1 MAALGLNPNPSSE
14 PTSQELQGST
24 ASSLVPNQC
33 GVCLRVLSCPRALR
47 LHQAT
52 HLGER
57 PFPCKLCGRSFSTKG
72 SLRAHLATH
81 RARPANARGQ
91 NSCPL
96 CQRKFTNAVVLQHH
110 IRMHLGGQLPPEGN
124 GDLQSEEDS
133 GQMDGVSLP
142 KTLQSLPL
150 NMSMSSSASLLES
163 GASLRNATS
172 GDADQIME
180 SDQDP
185 YDNTPE
191 TSPTLTLEKQDPS
204 RENSPPDNSIASD
217 ENHYGTVHHSK
228 SQVVNGSAEEDEDT
242 PLSLC
247 TRTNSQDTLFDKKW
261 HNGPSHHT
269 VISGPKPSLS
279 SEALNLSPA
288 LTPPS
293 SPGLSTESKSD
304 QSSEQTT
311 LHVNGIDHVLEPNDG
326 DSHPST
332 ENASLHSK
340 IPDRAVEQKLKAE
353 DAQESKMEESAE
365 EDQRKDK
372 EKTEMTSSETPVA
385 LPQPQRSEKPYS
397 CTECGK
403 EYASRS
409 GLKVQRLMCTLKR
422 WIMLDDILSIKY
434 L

>member
-1 MAALGLNPNPSSE
+1 MAALGLNPNSE
-14 PTSQELQGST
+14 PTSQELHGST

-133 GQMDGVSLP
+133 GQMVSLP
-142 KTLQSLPL
+142 TTLQSLPL

-163 GASLRNATS
+163 SASLRDATS

-185 YDNTPE
+185 YNNTPE

-217 ENHYGTVHHSK
+217 EKHYGTVHHSK
-228 SQVVNGSAEEDEDT
+228 SQVVNGSAEEDEDA

-247 TRTNSQDTLFDKKW
+247 TRTNSQDTLFDKKR
-261 HNGPSHHT
+261 HNGASLHT

-279 SEALNLSPA
+279 SEALDLSPT

-293 SPGLSTESKSD
+293 SPGLSTELKSD
-304 QSSEQTT
+304 QSEQTT
-311 LHVNGIDHVLEPNDG
+311 LHVNGIDHVLEPSDG
-326 DSHPST
+326 DSQPAT
-332 ENASLHSK
+332 ENTSLHSK
-340 IPDRAVEQKLKAE
+340 MPDKAVEQKLKAE
-353 DAQESKMEESAE
+353 DAQESKIDESAE
-365 EDQRKDK
+365 EDQRKDR
-372 EKTEMTSSETPVA
+372 EKTEITSPETPVVHP
-385 LPQPQRSEKPYS
+385 LPQRSEKPYS
-397 CTECGK
+397 CAECGK

-409 GLKVQRLMCTLKR
+409 GLKVQ
-422 WIMLDDILSIKY
+422 
-434 L
+434 